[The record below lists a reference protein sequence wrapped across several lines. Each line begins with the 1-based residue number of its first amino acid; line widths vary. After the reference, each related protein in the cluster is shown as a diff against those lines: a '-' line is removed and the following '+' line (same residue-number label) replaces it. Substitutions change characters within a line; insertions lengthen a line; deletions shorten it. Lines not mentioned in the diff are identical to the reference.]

1 MSTVS
6 SMLGNV
12 TLQSHADS
20 ALAQTDFGSGGAGV
34 RAESFSAA
42 HSQLASGEKAVLA
55 TFAGVFA
62 ANGLASMVEGY
73 ATAGL
78 LSAFANPA
86 GSNHFSSPAF
96 NAATS
101 LATVFGGLLGGMAQ
115 RAADVIGGAI
125 TQDAATGLL
134 ESCRDDRQGIRG
146 FVDQLFGG
154 QNESHI
160 DQVENALQRT
170 DLSQLSS
177 GQRATFLMMA
187 GHAAADGYV
196 SRAEANAMVDFL
208 DRASG
213 ATGKQWTVNQSGNQ
227 AHIDLGRYTLDL
239 NKSDSSFVL
248 TNKATGQAT
257 RIWGDPHFDV
267 NGQQIG
273 TFKGPMT
280 LNLDDGTKITVYPKA
295 SADHN
300 GTAYTDQLVIT
311 RGDRAL
317 DVTGLDQQTN
327 DHLNIL
333 QSPVGGRL
341 VDLLAPDGAEL
352 YENSAGQGAST
363 WFELQGLSLQS
374 ISSDALASI

>member
-20 ALAQTDFGSGGAGV
+20 ALAQTDFGSGSAGV
-34 RAESFSAA
+34 RAEPFSAA
-42 HSQLASGEKAVLA
+42 HSQLVSGEKAVLA

-125 TQDAATGLL
+125 THDAATGLL

-213 ATGKQWTVNQSGNQ
+213 ATGRQWTVNQSGNQ

-248 TNKATGQAT
+248 TNKATGQTT
-257 RIWGDPHFDV
+257 RIWGDPHFNV

-317 DVTGLDQQTN
+317 DITGLDQQTN
-327 DHLNIL
+327 DHLDIL

-352 YENSAGQGAST
+352 YENAEGQGAST

-374 ISSDALASI
+374 INSDALASI